1 MKFSKFQI
9 STDTFTVKHVNRGLK
24 HAIYDFFRI
33 QRKWIGLV
41 LEIEMDKANRSSTQ
55 KEPLENSRAHTHRG
69 RLARPTANETT
80 AWPGT
85 KEPYAQAHAQ
95 R

>member
-41 LEIEMDKANRSSTQ
+41 LEIEMDKAYRSNRKSM
-55 KEPLENSRAHTHRG
+55 P
-69 RLARPTANETT
+69 
-80 AWPGT
+80 PGPEL
-85 KEPYAQAHAQ
+85 KPQ
-95 R
+95 RVYTFL